1 MCETVLQNKVSGG
14 GGSSIPE
21 QIPLQPV
28 VRAVVS
34 QAVPLKPMK
43 VHGGA
48 GIHLRP
54 MGDPIL
60 EPRGGCELWEIYTAA
75 GSWQDLWAMEK
86 EAHIRAGLLT
96 GLATLQET
104 HTGAVLPEGL
114 HPLKGIHT
122 GAV

>member
-1 MCETVLQNKVSGG
+1 MQWQPDSGARICETVLQNKVSGG

-28 VRAVVS
+28 VRFVVS

-48 GIHLRP
+48 GIHLQP

-60 EPRGGCELWEIYTAA
+60 EPKGGCEIWETYTAA
-75 GSWQDLWAMEK
+75 GSWQDLRIWK
-86 EAHIRAGLLT
+86 KKP
-96 GLATLQET
+96 TLEQ
-104 HTGAVLPEGL
+104 VCWQDL
-114 HPLKGIHT
+114 
-122 GAV
+122 